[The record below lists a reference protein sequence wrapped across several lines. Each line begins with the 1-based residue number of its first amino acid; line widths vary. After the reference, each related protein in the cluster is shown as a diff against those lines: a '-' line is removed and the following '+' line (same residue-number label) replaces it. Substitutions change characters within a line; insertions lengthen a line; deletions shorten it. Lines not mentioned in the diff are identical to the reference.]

1 VEMGR
6 AERVTHARAC
16 SGDVAGRGRKRQ
28 ADGRPGGQGRTVWAE
43 WDGRGGLGGNGRQTA
58 GRADRESGT
67 DGLGGLGRPVCRTA
81 GQAGGQP
88 GARTAMR
95 VDGRAGAAAG

>member
-1 VEMGR
+1 MNGLR
-6 AERVTHARAC
+6 GGERDGWAC

-28 ADGRPGGQGRTVWAE
+28 ADGRPGGQGRTVWAD
-43 WDGRGGLGGNGRQTA
+43 WDGR
-58 GRADRESGT
+58 
-67 DGLGGLGRPVCRTA
+67 GGLGRPVCRTA
-81 GQAGGQP
+81 GQAGGQT